1 MLAKLLFARLVLDNR
16 VYSRRSLPN
25 VKGFILSV
33 SSNELCFSKLALK
46 PDLLSNLSSLG
57 YEQMTQIQAQS
68 LPVILEG
75 KDVIAQ
81 AKTGSG
87 KTAAFGLGLLQN
99 LNVKRFRVQAMVLCP
114 TRELADQVA
123 TEIRKLAR
131 GIHNI
136 KVLTL
141 CGGVPMGPQIGSL
154 EHGAHIIV
162 GTPGRILDHLD
173 RGRLILDEVNTL
185 VLDEADKML
194 EMGFQDAID
203 AIIEDA
209 PKSRQSLLFSATFP
223 EQINWIAGKLL
234 NNPVN
239 VKVDGSESH
248 TSIEQAFFQVADHQE
263 KLDALR
269 ALLMHHQPQSCVVF
283 CNTKQATFDVSD
295 YLINYG
301 FSALVL
307 NGDLEQKQRDQ
318 TLVRFANKSAS
329 VLVATD
335 VAARGLDIDKL
346 DAVINFDLAHDPDTH
361 VHRVGRTGRAGEQGL
376 ACSLYQH
383 KDSHKLV
390 DIEDYQKITVE
401 DAELPELR
409 EGAEVYKP
417 TMATL
422 RIDGGKKQKVRPGD
436 ILGALT
442 GKGGISGQDV
452 GKINVF
458 DYCAYVAI
466 DKASAKE
473 ALKKLEKGKLKG
485 RTFRV
490 WRVR

>member
-1 MLAKLLFARLVLDNR
+1 M
-16 VYSRRSLPN
+16 
-25 VKGFILSV
+25 
-33 SSNELCFSKLALK
+33 CFSQLNLK
-46 PDLLSNLSSLG
+46 PELLSNLTTLG
-57 YEQMTQIQAQS
+57 YEQMTPIQAQS
-68 LPVILEG
+68 LPRLLEG

-99 LNVKRFRVQAMVLCP
+99 LNVKRFRIQAMVLCP

-123 TEIRKLAR
+123 NEIRKLAR

-173 RGRLILDEVNTL
+173 RGRINLEELNTL

-194 EMGFQDAID
+194 EMGFQEAID
-203 AIIEDA
+203 AIIQEA
-209 PKSRQSLLFSATFP
+209 PKKRQSLLFSATFP
-223 EQINWIAGKLL
+223 AQINWIASKVLTD
-234 NNPVN
+234 PVN
-239 VKVDGSESH
+239 VKVDGTEHQKAIQQSFYRVQD
-248 TSIEQAFFQVADHQE
+248 QAE
-263 KLDALR
+263 KLEAMR
-269 ALLMHHQPQSCVVF
+269 TLLLHYQPESCVVF
-283 CNTKQATFDVSD
+283 CNTKQATFDVGE
-295 YLINYG
+295 YLTGIG
-301 FSALVL
+301 LSAVVL

-318 TLVRFANKSAS
+318 TLVRFANKSVS

-361 VHRVGRTGRAGEQGL
+361 VHRVGRTGRAGEQGM
-376 ACSLYQH
+376 AISLFQD

-390 DIEDYQKITVE
+390 DIEDYQKISIVE
-401 DAELPELR
+401 AELPNLD
-409 EGAEVYKP
+409 AVADTYKP
-417 TMATL
+417 KMATL

-442 GKGGISGQDV
+442 GKGGISGQEV

-458 DYCAYVAI
+458 EFCAYVAVN
-466 DKASAKE
+466 KLVAKE
-473 ALKKLEKGKLKG
+473 ALKKLEQGKLKG
-485 RTFRV
+485 KTFRV